1 MRKTTIQDVSSE
13 LDAHERECAM
23 YRSSTQVML
32 DRLERRISRLEL
44 MVATSTISIFIG
56 VITLVMKV

>member
-1 MRKTTIQDVSSE
+1 MGKTTIQDVSSE
-13 LDAHERECAM
+13 LHAHERECAM

-32 DRLERRISRLEL
+32 DRLEKRISRLEL